1 MTAQLNEDI
10 ELAKK
15 VISGEVEKGNC
26 EFCYISGIYR
36 GTTEYICKSSYQN
49 ALRNRIRILSVI
61 ASGDQIINSILLG
74 SKDIECFDIS
84 RFPKYYLM
92 LKIAAIKSLSW
103 QQYLDFFFDGECSKS
118 LKDRANM
125 IFDSI
130 IKKNSKLFNEKLYNK
145 LYSNLPKEAQVFWNN
160 LFDSFSPCE
169 IVTSRLFILRSPDL
183 STKDRMCYNN
193 PYLDIQ
199 NYRKVK
205 KQLVDISIKYYQGN
219 IFYLV
224 SNDMSEFDLVNLSNI
239 IECYDSDKLLQKFRQ
254 LIESIPLSSNGVVLS
269 YLQVYGKF
277 WKLTG
282 RLDIFD
288 ENYQKVSFEDHLDSD
303 GLLLYRK
310 RKEK

>member
-1 MTAQLNEDI
+1 MTAQLNDDI

-15 VISGEVEKGNC
+15 VISGEVQKETYD
-26 EFCYISGIYR
+26 FCDISGIYR

-103 QQYLDFFFDGECSKS
+103 QQYLDFFFDNTCSKS
-118 LKDRANM
+118 FIDKVNM

-130 IKKNSKLFNEKLYNK
+130 TKKNSKLFNEKSYYK
-145 LYSNLPKEAQVFWNN
+145 LYSYLSIEAQEFWDS
-160 LFDSFSPCE
+160 LFEIFSPFE
-169 IVTSRLFILRSPDL
+169 IVNSRLFIKNAPHL
-183 STKDRMCYNN
+183 STKDVMCYNN

-199 NYRKVK
+199 NYRKLK
-205 KQLVDISIKYYQGN
+205 KQLADISIKYYQGN
-219 IFYLV
+219 IFDLV
-224 SNDMSEFDLVNLSNI
+224 SHDMTEFDLVNLSNI
-239 IECYDSDKLLQKFRQ
+239 IDCYDGDKLLQKYKE
-254 LIESIPLSSNGVVLS
+254 LVESIPLSNNGIVLS
-269 YLQVYGKF
+269 YLQVYGKS

-282 RLDIFD
+282 RLGIFD
-288 ENYQKVSFEDHLDSD
+288 GNYQKICFEDHLDSD

-310 RKEK
+310 KY